1 MWCRAV
7 TPLLDGSATA
17 RQHAN
22 NLTHTHIWTCGKKPP
37 LDKICTSS
45 VMFPITTDDYR
56 GAPDDDD
63 FLPFF
68 FMARKLEGLATVITG
83 DATIIISHTLVTL

>member
-7 TPLLDGSATA
+7 TPLLDGTTIA

-22 NLTHTHIWTCGKKPP
+22 NLTHTHVWTCGKKPT
-37 LDKICTSS
+37 LDSICTSS
-45 VMFPITTDDYR
+45 VMFPITTDAP
-56 GAPDDDD
+56 GLPDDDD

-68 FMARKLEGLATVITG
+68 FMARKLEGLATVIKG

>member
-1 MWCRAV
+1 
-7 TPLLDGSATA
+7 
-17 RQHAN
+17 
-22 NLTHTHIWTCGKKPP
+22 
-37 LDKICTSS
+37 
-45 VMFPITTDDYR
+45 MFPITTDDPH